1 MVAAC
6 AIVLVMK
13 RPSSR
18 NNHNNQQ
25 PRPMEGDGRFI
36 LPCPFYALCDSE
48 RYGTTSGNGRIKPR
62 SVWARVGCLVRLCGE
77 GETTERSG
85 GGGGKCVCSFRKF
98 SCASLL
104 PKVTLWKIL
113 FLGVS
118 TIEIMYI
125 LAFDQRPTN
134 SHFLIWYNKQKREYA
149 NGHYFI
155 RDTWSTSLLCATAFL
170 L

>member
-48 RYGTTSGNGRIKPR
+48 RYGTSGNGRIKPR
-62 SVWARVGCLVRLCGE
+62 SVWARVGLVRRCGAE

-98 SCASLL
+98 SPQSH
-104 PKVTLWKIL
+104 VVEDSSQ
-113 FLGVS
+113 LGCLHS
-118 TIEIMYI
+118 IEIMYI

-134 SHFLIWYNKQKREYA
+134 SHFLIW
-149 NGHYFI
+149 
-155 RDTWSTSLLCATAFL
+155 
-170 L
+170 